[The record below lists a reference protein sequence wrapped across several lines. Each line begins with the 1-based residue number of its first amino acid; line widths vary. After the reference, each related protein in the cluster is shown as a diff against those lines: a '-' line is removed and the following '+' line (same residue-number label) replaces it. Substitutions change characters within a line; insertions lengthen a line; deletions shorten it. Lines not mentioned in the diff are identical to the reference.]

1 MSDSTNVRR
10 VPIFPLP
17 ETVLFPAVALP
28 LHLFEPRY
36 LQMAE
41 DVLSGDKL
49 LVIVLLRPG
58 WQNDYYGTPPVHE
71 IATLGKVE
79 AHERLPDGRFNV
91 TLQGLER
98 VRLLPSDGEERPG
111 GRLYRVRKVSPAPEE
126 RLPDGVATAELSA
139 RLRSLWRELEE
150 KSGSATEGALRR
162 ERLEFDALVNRISS
176 LVDVP
181 ADVKQGL
188 LEQDDLL
195 LRAAALEGHVQQAL
209 RFWRTLAGFRRLAP
223 EDPSVN

>member
-1 MSDSTNVRR
+1 MNDVRR

-17 ETVLFPAVALP
+17 ETVFFPSVALP

-36 LQMAE
+36 LQMAQ
-41 DVLSGDKL
+41 DVLSSDKL
-49 LVIVLLRPG
+49 MVIVLLRPG
-58 WQNDYYGTPPVHE
+58 WQNDYHGTPPVHE

-98 VRLLPSDGEERPG
+98 VRLLPAEGEERSA
-111 GRLYRVRKVSPAPEE
+111 GRLYRVRAVSPAPELRIPE
-126 RLPDGVATAELSA
+126 GVATAELSA
-139 RLRSLWRELEE
+139 RLRSLWWELET
-150 KSGSATEGALRR
+150 KSGKTAEGVLSSG
-162 ERLEFDALVNRISS
+162 RLEFDALVNRISS

-181 ADVKQGL
+181 ADVKQVL
-188 LEQDDLL
+188 LEQDDI
-195 LRAAALEGHVQQAL
+195 LRRASVLEGHVEEEL
-209 RFWRTLAGFRRLAP
+209 RFWRTLARFRRWVP

>member
-1 MSDSTNVRR
+1 VSEVRR

-17 ETVLFPAVALP
+17 ETVFFPSVALP

-41 DVLSGDKL
+41 DVLSSDKL
-49 LVIVLLRPG
+49 MVIVLLRPG
-58 WQNDYYGTPPVHE
+58 WQSDYYGTPPVHE
-71 IATLGKVE
+71 IATLGEVE

-98 VRLLPSDGEERPG
+98 VRLLPTDGEERSM
-111 GRLYRVRKVSPAPEE
+111 GRLYRVREVSPAPEL
-126 RLPDGVATAELSA
+126 RLPDGLATAELSA

-150 KSGSATEGALRR
+150 KSGKATEGALSS
-162 ERLEFDALVNRISS
+162 ERLQFDALVNRISS

-181 ADVKQGL
+181 ADVKQIL

-195 LRAAALEGHVQQAL
+195 LRAATLEGHVEEAL
-209 RFWRTLAGFRRLAP
+209 RFWRTPASFAC
-223 EDPSVN
+223 

>member
-1 MSDSTNVRR
+1 MF
-10 VPIFPLP
+10 FPS
-17 ETVLFPAVALP
+17 VALP

-41 DVLSGDKL
+41 DVLSGEGL
-49 LVIVLLRPG
+49 MVIVLLRPG
-58 WQNDYYGTPPVHE
+58 WRADYYGTPPVHE
-71 IATLGKVE
+71 IATLGEVK

-98 VRLLPSDGEERPG
+98 VRLLPTDGEERSA
-111 GRLYRVRKVSPAPEE
+111 GRLYRVREVSPAPEL

-150 KSGSATEGALRR
+150 KSGKATEGGLSG
-162 ERLEFDALVNRISS
+162 ERLEFDTLVNRISS
-176 LVDVP
+176 LADLP
-181 ADVKQGL
+181 ADVKQVL

-195 LRAAALEGHVQQAL
+195 LRAAALEGHVEEGL
-209 RFWRTLAGFRRLAP
+209 RFWRALAGFRRLLP
-223 EDPSVN
+223 DDPSVN

>member
-1 MSDSTNVRR
+1 MNDVRR

-17 ETVLFPAVALP
+17 ETVFFPTVALP

-41 DVLSGDKL
+41 DVLSGDKRM
-49 LVIVLLRPG
+49 VIVLLRPG

-71 IATLGKVE
+71 IATLGRVE
-79 AHERLPDGRFNV
+79 AHERLPDGTFNV

-98 VRLLPSDGEERPG
+98 VRLLPAEGEERLT
-111 GRLYRVRKVSPAPEE
+111 GRLYRVRDVEPAPEL
-126 RLPDGVATAELSA
+126 RLPEGLVTAELSG
-139 RLRSLWRELEE
+139 RLRSLWKELEE
-150 KSGSATEGALRR
+150 KSGREAEAVIPMEGL
-162 ERLEFDALVNRISS
+162 LFDALVNRISS

-181 ADVKQGL
+181 PAAKQLL

-195 LRAAALEGHVQQAL
+195 VRARALEGHVKESL
-209 RFWRTLAGFRRLAP
+209 RFWRSIASFRRLAP

>member
-1 MSDSTNVRR
+1 MSEVRR

-17 ETVLFPAVALP
+17 ETVFFPSVALP

-36 LQMAE
+36 LQMAQ
-41 DVLSGDKL
+41 DVLSSDKL

-58 WQNDYYGTPPVHE
+58 WQADYYGTPPVHE
-71 IATLGKVE
+71 IATLGSVE

-98 VRLLPSDGEERPG
+98 VRLLPTEGGERSA
-111 GRLYRVRKVSPAPEE
+111 GRLYRVREVSPAPEL
-126 RLPDGVATAELSA
+126 RPPDGVATAELAA

-150 KSGSATEGALRR
+150 KSGKATVGALSG
-162 ERLEFDALVNRISS
+162 ERLGFDTLVNRISS
-176 LVDVP
+176 LADLP
-181 ADVKQGL
+181 ADVKQML

-195 LRAAALEGHVQQAL
+195 LRAAALEGHVEQAL
-209 RFWRTLAGFRRLAP
+209 RFWRTLAAFRRLAP
-223 EDPSVN
+223 DDPSVN

>member
-1 MSDSTNVRR
+1 MF
-10 VPIFPLP
+10 FPS
-17 ETVLFPAVALP
+17 VALP

-41 DVLSGDKL
+41 DVLSGERL
-49 LVIVLLRPG
+49 MVIVLLRPG
-58 WQNDYYGTPPVHE
+58 WQSDYYGNPPVHE

-91 TLQGLER
+91 TLQGIER
-98 VRLLPSDGEERPG
+98 VRLLPTEDEELSA
-111 GRLYRVRKVSPAPEE
+111 GRLYRVREVSPAPEA

-150 KSGSATEGALRR
+150 KSGKATDGALSG
-162 ERLEFDALVNRISS
+162 ERLAFDTLVNRISS
-176 LVDVP
+176 LVDLP
-181 ADVKQGL
+181 ADVKQVL

-195 LRAAALEGHVQQAL
+195 LRGAALEGHVEEAL
-209 RFWRTLAGFRRLAP
+209 RFWRTIAGFRRLAP
-223 EDPSVN
+223 DDPSVN

>member
-1 MSDSTNVRR
+1 VF
-10 VPIFPLP
+10 FPS
-17 ETVLFPAVALP
+17 VALP

-41 DVLSGDKL
+41 DVLSSDKRM
-49 LVIVLLRPG
+49 VIVLLRPG
-58 WQNDYYGTPPVHE
+58 WQDNYYGAPPVHE

-98 VRLLPSDGEERPG
+98 VRLLPIEGEERSA
-111 GRLYRVRKVSPAPEE
+111 GRLYRVREVSPAPEH
-126 RLPDGVATAELSA
+126 RLPDGAATAQFSA

-150 KSGSATEGALRR
+150 KSGKSTEEALSF
-162 ERLEFDALVNRISS
+162 ERLAFDTLVNRISS
-176 LVDVP
+176 LADLP
-181 ADVKQGL
+181 AEVKQVL
-188 LEQDDLL
+188 LEQDDML
-195 LRAAALEGHVQQAL
+195 LRAAALQGHVEEAL

-223 EDPSVN
+223 DDPSVN

>member
-1 MSDSTNVRR
+1 MSELRR

-17 ETVLFPAVALP
+17 ETVFFPSVALP

-49 LVIVLLRPG
+49 MVIVLLRPG
-58 WQNDYYGTPPVHE
+58 WQNDYYGNPPVHE
-71 IATLGKVE
+71 IATLGTVE

-98 VRLLPSDGEERPG
+98 VRLLPTDGEEPLG
-111 GRLYRVRKVSPAPEE
+111 GRLYRVREITPAPEVG
-126 RLPDGVATAELSA
+126 LPDGVPTAELSA

-150 KSGSATEGALRR
+150 KSGKATEGGLSS

-181 ADVKQGL
+181 ADMKQVL

-195 LRAAALEGHVQQAL
+195 LRAAALEGHVEEAL
-209 RFWRTLAGFRRLAP
+209 RFWRDLASFRRLVP
-223 EDPSVN
+223 KDPSVN

>member
-1 MSDSTNVRR
+1 VF
-10 VPIFPLP
+10 FPS
-17 ETVLFPAVALP
+17 VALP

-41 DVLSGDKL
+41 DVLSGDGL
-49 LVIVLLRPG
+49 MVIVLLQPG
-58 WQNDYYGTPPVHE
+58 WQADYYGSPPVHE

-91 TLQGLER
+91 TLQGIER
-98 VRLLPSDGEERPG
+98 VRLLPTEEEEHSA
-111 GRLYRVRKVSPAPEE
+111 GRLYRVREVSPAPEH
-126 RLPDGVATAELSA
+126 RLPDGAATTELSA

-150 KSGSATEGALRR
+150 KSGKAKEGTLPL
-162 ERLEFDALVNRISS
+162 ERLSFDTLVNRISS
-176 LVDVP
+176 LADLP
-181 ADVKQGL
+181 ADVKQVL

-195 LRAAALEGHVQQAL
+195 LRAAALEGQVQEAL

-223 EDPSVN
+223 DDPSVN